1 MKRKYITPCAE
12 IVNVK
17 LINSVLGPGDLPIGN
32 SPYGEDPLAKEHS
45 GLDWDDPDFNGDLWD
60 TGDGGDSGNSY
71 DLWGE

>member
-17 LINSVLGPGDLPIGN
+17 LINSVLDPDPIDIHKSGYAEN
-32 SPYGEDPLAKEHS
+32 PLAKEQ
-45 GLDWDDPDFNGDLWD
+45 GDFFDTGEPFGDLWD